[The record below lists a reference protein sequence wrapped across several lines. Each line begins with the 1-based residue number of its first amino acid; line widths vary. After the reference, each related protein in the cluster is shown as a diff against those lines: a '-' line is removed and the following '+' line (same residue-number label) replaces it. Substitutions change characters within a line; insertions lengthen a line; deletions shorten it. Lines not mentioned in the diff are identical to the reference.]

1 MVLEFLADGFE
12 EIEALTPV
20 DVLRRAGV
28 DVKTVAVGKRMT
40 KKITGSHG
48 IEVEADLTMN
58 EAKKLWESADVEMI
72 ILPGGMPGA
81 KNLDEDED
89 VDAIVRSAAES
100 GKMIAAICAA
110 PMIPG
115 KRGFLK
121 GRRAV
126 CYPGFEKYLE
136 GAVLTGGRVEAA
148 GPYVTGCGM
157 GAALE
162 FSLTLTRL
170 LKGDEAAD
178 QLFASVLAK

>member
-20 DVLRRAGV
+20 DILRRAGV
-28 DVKTVAVGKRMT
+28 EVYTVAVGKKLT
-40 KKITGSHG
+40 KKIVGSHN
-48 IEVEADLTMN
+48 IEVEADITMS
-58 EAKKLWESADVEMI
+58 EAKKFWDSGEVEMI

-81 KNLDEDED
+81 KNLDEDSD
-89 VDAIVRSAAES
+89 VDAMVHSAAQS
-100 GKMIAAICAA
+100 GKIIAAICAA

-115 KRGFLK
+115 KRGLLK

-126 CYPGFEKYLE
+126 CYPGFEQHLE
-136 GAVLTGGRVEAA
+136 GAVLTGGRVEVD
-148 GPYVTGCGM
+148 GTYVTGCGM

-162 FSLTLTRL
+162 FSLALTRL

-178 QLFASVLAK
+178 KLFAAVLAK